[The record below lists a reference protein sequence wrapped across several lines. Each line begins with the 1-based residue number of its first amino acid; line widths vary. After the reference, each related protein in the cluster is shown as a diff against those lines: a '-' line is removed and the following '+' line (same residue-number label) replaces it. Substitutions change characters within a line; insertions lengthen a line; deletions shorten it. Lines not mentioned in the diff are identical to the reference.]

1 MAIEFES
8 DNLNDKNL
16 TPTKPATEQKV
27 KPTKTKTPPLEKSI
41 YVFEI
46 LAVISLIYAFTY
58 SFSGVFILLPV
69 ALLWIFW
76 FVLVVLASLFTV
88 GIVWAIEGWR
98 NFISGFMNF
107 NKSLSKVSGSVTNFI
122 YNILPYMA
130 GLTSA
135 IIITYLTLTIIYK
148 VKCTDPKKHTTR
160 KLVWAIII
168 TVLFTLAI
176 IWDILLFTNTAPN
189 IFN

>member
-8 DNLNDKNL
+8 DNLNDKSS
-16 TPTKPATEQKV
+16 TPTPPTTEQKV
-27 KPTKTKTPPLEKSI
+27 KPIKTKTPPLEKSI

-69 ALLWIFW
+69 AILWIFW

-98 NFISGFMNF
+98 NFISGFMSF

-135 IIITYLTLTIIYK
+135 IIITYLTLSIIYK

-176 IWDILLFTNTAPN
+176 IWDILSFTNIAPN